1 MNRKQELAKNTIVLT
16 IGNMSTK
23 IVSFLLVP
31 LYTALLMP
39 EEYGVVD
46 LFNTY
51 IVLLVPLITWQLE
64 NGLFRFMLDDRNNME
79 RNKTI
84 ISTVLLANIGQ
95 TVLFC
100 LVYSVLS
107 RFMSSRY
114 KIFLLIDVIL
124 NIFQVTLCQALR
136 GLGHN
141 TKYAVSS
148 FISSSAVVVFNV
160 IFIAGLHMGAYGM
173 FIGSALA
180 KAMTIV
186 YLIGAAKI
194 WEYFDIRK
202 FDCALFKKMIAY
214 SAPLVPNQLSWWI
227 VGVSD
232 RTIISSVLGLAANGL
247 YTIANKF
254 SSIYILFYNIFNISW
269 TESVSLHLK
278 DVDGEQYVT
287 ETINQMFNLFAGTCF
302 GIIACMPFVFPVFIN
317 ANYADAYSQIPIL
330 MIAVLCQ
337 VVVGLYSAIYT
348 ALKKSVEIAKTSFFA
363 AVINLG
369 INILLIK
376 SLGLYAASASTL
388 LAYASMAVYR
398 YFHLKRYV
406 NVPLHTKTLML
417 SWAVCAIVVGTYYS
431 GKTFFYVIGFITAA
445 VYAVAVNKNFLLDI
459 LRTAKMFLDKFW
471 RKVRG

>member
-31 LYTALLMP
+31 LYTALLIP

-107 RFMSSRY
+107 RFISSRY

-124 NIFQVTLCQALR
+124 NIFQVTLCQAIR

-160 IFIAGLHMGAYGM
+160 IFIAGLRMGAYGM

-186 YLIGAAKI
+186 Y
-194 WEYFDIRK
+194 
-202 FDCALFKKMIAY
+202 
-214 SAPLVPNQLSWWI
+214 
-227 VGVSD
+227 
-232 RTIISSVLGLAANGL
+232 
-247 YTIANKF
+247 
-254 SSIYILFYNIFNISW
+254 
-269 TESVSLHLK
+269 
-278 DVDGEQYVT
+278 
-287 ETINQMFNLFAGTCF
+287 
-302 GIIACMPFVFPVFIN
+302 
-317 ANYADAYSQIPIL
+317 
-330 MIAVLCQ
+330 
-337 VVVGLYSAIYT
+337 
-348 ALKKSVEIAKTSFFA
+348 
-363 AVINLG
+363 
-369 INILLIK
+369 
-376 SLGLYAASASTL
+376 
-388 LAYASMAVYR
+388 
-398 YFHLKRYV
+398 
-406 NVPLHTKTLML
+406 
-417 SWAVCAIVVGTYYS
+417 
-431 GKTFFYVIGFITAA
+431 
-445 VYAVAVNKNFLLDI
+445 
-459 LRTAKMFLDKFW
+459 
-471 RKVRG
+471 